1 VNARNEYG
9 DTPLHYAAEHGHL
22 DVALLLIERGADVN
36 SRNNEGKTPLDVARE
51 EGHVEVARV
60 IEEHSRG
67 RTGG

>member
-1 VNARNEYG
+1 
-9 DTPLHYAAEHGHL
+9 L